1 MKVLLVEDDPQLG
14 ATLERALH
22 HDGSVCEWVK
32 SAEDA
37 SLALDVSV
45 FDLIIL
51 DWMLPDQQGIDF
63 LKEARN
69 KGITLPVLMLTAR
82 TATSEKIEGL
92 DGGADDYLTKPFDL
106 DELFAR
112 LRSLGR
118 RREVRASSIITV
130 GQLSLCPDRH
140 EVKLGDTEIQLSKTE
155 FIILKKLMENAGR
168 YVSKSQ
174 LEEYAYTWDNCVTP
188 NAIEAQISRLRKRL
202 GSDVIS
208 TLRGVGYKVESV

>member
-1 MKVLLVEDDPQLG
+1 MKILLVEDDPQLG
-14 ATLERALH
+14 ATLERAFH

-37 SLALDVSV
+37 ELALEVSF
-45 FDLIIL
+45 FDLIVL

-63 LKEARN
+63 LKEARK
-69 KGITLPVLMLTAR
+69 KGVTIPVLMLTAR

-118 RREVRASSIITV
+118 RREVKASSELVI
-130 GQLSLCPDRH
+130 GNLRLCPDRH
-140 EVKLGDTEIQLSKTE
+140 EVRLRDEEIQLSKTE
-155 FIILKKLMENAGR
+155 FLILQKLMESSGR
-168 YVSKSQ
+168 YISKSQ
-174 LEEYAYTWDNCVTP
+174 LEEYAYSWDNCVTP

-202 GSDVIS
+202 GTGVIT
-208 TLRGVGYKVESV
+208 TLRGVGYKVEKI

>member
-1 MKVLLVEDDPQLG
+1 MKILLVEDDPQLG
-14 ATLERALH
+14 ASLERALH

-32 SAEDA
+32 TAEDA
-37 SLALDVSV
+37 ELALDVSF

-51 DWMLPDQQGIDF
+51 DWMLPDQQGIYF
-63 LKEARN
+63 LKEAR
-69 KGITLPVLMLTAR
+69 KRGVTIPVLMLTAR

-118 RREVRASSIITV
+118 RREVKASSELVI
-130 GQLSLCPDRH
+130 GGLRLCPDRH
-140 EVKLGDTEIQLSKTE
+140 EVSLNEEEIQLSKTE
-155 FIILKKLMENAGR
+155 FLILQKMMESQGR
-168 YVSKSQ
+168 YISKSQ
-174 LEEYAYTWDNCVTP
+174 LEEYAYNWDNCVTP

-202 GSDVIS
+202 GSGVIT
-208 TLRGVGYKVESV
+208 TLRGVGYKVEKV